1 MAAQTSIALLALGA
15 LIPALFVLI
24 FVVEGLIVRHVCARE
39 GRPFPPFWFADWH
52 WHLRIMSLAWF
63 KEASDA
69 GYLRLRLV
77 LYGGWVV
84 LLLGLIVV
92 LRRD

>member
-1 MAAQTSIALLALGA
+1 VSAPTNLVLLALGA
-15 LIPALFVLI
+15 LIPALFISI

-39 GRPFPPFWFADWH
+39 GRPFPLLWFADWR

-63 KEASDA
+63 REAAQA
-69 GYLRLRLV
+69 GYLRLRLA

-92 LRRD
+92 LRPD

>member
-15 LIPALFVLI
+15 LIPALFVSI
-24 FVVEGLIVRHVCARE
+24 FVVEGLIVRHVCAKE
-39 GRPFPPFWFADWH
+39 GKPFPMFWFADWR
-52 WHLRIMSLAWF
+52 WHLRIMSPAWF
-63 KEASDA
+63 REAAQA
-69 GYLRLRLV
+69 GYLKLRLA
-77 LYGGWVV
+77 LYGGWIV